1 MGWAAVP
8 AVPAAPINGGVLVGG
23 IVGHRSGDAQLVQH
37 ELGGGG
43 EHAVGTGH
51 LGRERVQGGG
61 IDHGAAGCATC
72 ARHGDGHAL
81 VGGDLLH
88 GSVDQRVGCGRVGSG
103 FGAQRG
109 EVATAGAGAFAGFQH
124 KGCDHVGGPAFAE
137 LPGVG
142 HALGDLAEL
151 HAGGAEQAAH
161 TVADDVGQH
170 RTERLVVR
178 SDLVD
183 QSAQRLDRRFGGTVH
198 GSHAQFG
205 ADVHKQLVTAGRHA
219 ISQRIGGIAFADLI
233 GANLG
238 RVSQQCGDRIGCL
251 EWNIRNGG
259 TRRSASGSCGNRNF
273 RNGCRSRRRS

>member
-1 MGWAAVP
+1 MGSP
-8 AVPAAPINGGVLVGG
+8 PFTKLPCI
-23 IVGHRSGDAQLVQH
+23 GH
-37 ELGGGG
+37 
-43 EHAVGTGH
+43 T
-51 LGRERVQGGG
+51 
-61 IDHGAAGCATC
+61 
-72 ARHGDGHAL
+72 
-81 VGGDLLH
+81 
-88 GSVDQRVGCGRVGSG
+88 
-103 FGAQRG
+103 
-109 EVATAGAGAFAGFQH
+109 
-124 KGCDHVGGPAFAE
+124 
-137 LPGVG
+137 
-142 HALGDLAEL
+142 LGDLAEL
-151 HAGGAEQAAH
+151 HNDGTEHATH
-161 TVADDVGQH
+161 TVAHDVRQH